1 MKVQE
6 FGDNLKPNNKL
17 FKKCPKQCI
26 IIFASNNKI
35 SHMTVYPWM
44 IKISCCLL
52 TALTITFLITI
63 SYLILHDDLM
73 AAITAHQTQVE
84 YDYEDRIAALRAQ
97 VDRITSRQLMDQRLI
112 EEKVNTLIAHQDALN
127 ARKPIL
133 KNMLLLK
140 ETNNTDKDLL
150 KSKLADIIND
160 NNHSPY
166 ILNQEETVGNR
177 IDYKFSKL
185 TLFLKKAEQQQN
197 KEIELFTKKT
207 EEMTHDIFSIL
218 EKIGLNTEFRKSSS
232 AVGGPFLI
240 PEEDQPLSPFEK
252 KKFHNL
258 DHALQEFSKIQT
270 LLSPMPL
277 EHPAEGKYITSGFGN
292 RIDPFFK
299 RIAMHSGVDFLFL
312 KGEPVIATGN
322 GKIIF
327 ANPSG
332 GYGNLVEIEH
342 GAGITTRYGH
352 LSRILVK
359 KGDIIKAKQIIGL
372 AGSTGRST
380 ATHLHYE
387 VRIYD
392 KAINPLEYINAGIK
406 LRKYLNPIIQ
416 VF

>member
-1 MKVQE
+1 
-6 FGDNLKPNNKL
+6 
-17 FKKCPKQCI
+17 
-26 IIFASNNKI
+26 
-35 SHMTVYPWM
+35 
-44 IKISCCLL
+44 
-52 TALTITFLITI
+52 
-63 SYLILHDDLM
+63 M